1 MELTVPAGPPSYEAT
16 MSATMNVNSAFADE
30 GSLNSGFN
38 PEDYELP
45 PPYESIANET
55 IQNQDSDSQNVTTP
69 SQTTVPTSNT
79 DTTESEPIYSSI
91 NESPS
96 SSSPKPT
103 VTEPIDEPPPT
114 LDDGGNH
121 I

>member
-1 MELTVPAGPPSYEAT
+1 MELTLPAGPPSYEAT
-16 MSATMNVNSAFADE
+16 MSATMNVNPAFSDE

-55 IQNQDSDSQNVTTP
+55 VQNQDSDSQNVTTP

-79 DTTESEPIYSSI
+79 DTTESAPNNSSE
-91 NESPS
+91 NGSWSASPS
-96 SSSPKPT
+96 PT
-103 VTEPIDEPPPT
+103 GAEPVYEP

>member
-1 MELTVPAGPPSYEAT
+1 MELTLPPGPPSYEAT
-16 MSATMNVNSAFADE
+16 MSATMNVNPGFADE

-55 IQNQDSDSQNVTTP
+55 VQNGDSDSPNVTP
-69 SQTTVPTSNT
+69 SVVPTSNT
-79 DTTESEPIYSSI
+79 DTTESAPIYSSI
-91 NESPS
+91 NESSLSSASPS
-96 SSSPKPT
+96 APSAA
-103 VTEPIDEPPPT
+103 EPVYEPPPT